1 MTVLQWDQIGDRRF
15 EAGVDRGVLY
25 TLDGVAVPWNG
36 LVSVTENTER
46 EVKSYYLDG
55 IKYLDHQVLG
65 AYSGKLGAYT
75 YPDELDTLLGQHD
88 FAPGVILHD
97 QRSQMFHL
105 SYRTRVGND
114 LSGIDYGYK
123 IHIVY
128 NIQANP
134 SSVSFGTIGDN
145 PAPGLFEWSLT
156 GTPSQ
161 MFGIY
166 PTSHVS
172 LHSLAIDPDTLVML
186 EDLIYGTSETD
197 PSLPGLVDLMA
208 LVTP

>member
-1 MTVLQWDQIGDRRF
+1 MTALEWDKVGARRY
-15 EAGVDRGVLY
+15 ETGIDRGVLY
-25 TLDGVAVPWNG
+25 TLDGAAVPWNG
-36 LVSVTENTER
+36 LVSVAEDTER

-55 IKYLDHQVLG
+55 VKYLDHQVLG
-65 AYSGKLGAYT
+65 AYSAKLGAYT
-75 YPDELDTLLGQHD
+75 YPDELDGILGHHD
-88 FAPGVILHD
+88 FAPGVVLHD

-105 SYRTRVGND
+105 SYCTRVGND

-134 SSVSFGTIGDN
+134 TSVSFGSLQDN
-145 PAPGLFEWSLT
+145 PTPGLFEWTLT

-166 PTSHVS
+166 PTSHIS
-172 LHSLAIDPDTLVML
+172 LHSLGIDPDILSML
-186 EDLIYGTSETD
+186 EDLIYGTTETD
-197 PSLPGLVDLMA
+197 PSLPGLVDLLA
-208 LVTP
+208 LVSP